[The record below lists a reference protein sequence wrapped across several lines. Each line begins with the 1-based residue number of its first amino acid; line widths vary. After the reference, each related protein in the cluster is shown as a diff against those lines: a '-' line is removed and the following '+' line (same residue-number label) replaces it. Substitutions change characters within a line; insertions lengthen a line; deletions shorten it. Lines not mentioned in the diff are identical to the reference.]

1 MTKSDQRTKKRG
13 GGGGGGGGSH
23 HLTQE
28 ESLKLS
34 QMLRQSGDVCGGG
47 GGAEDNTAQI
57 RRLQHSGQIR
67 ESVTRFLAF
76 QKEIGGMP
84 VDEMMEAAKG
94 PCFFLYQ
101 HYTDLYFKL
110 VKGELD
116 VSILHRMLDV
126 LALIENEEVDQHE
139 GSVLVGKILKEMYV
153 DSARRRADSVA
164 AAAAEA
170 DVEPVSLS
178 CGIVGFSYADF
189 KREREQQQQRV
200 P

>member
-1 MTKSDQRTKKRG
+1 MTKSDQRTKKR
-13 GGGGGGGGSH
+13 GGGGGGSH

-34 QMLRQSGDVCGGG
+34 QMLRQSGDVGGG

-57 RRLQHSGQIR
+57 RRLRHSGQIR

-189 KREREQQQQRV
+189 KREREQQQQQQQRV